1 MRILIIEDDEV
12 LIDILMQSLNKQHYV
27 VDNAVDGLMGW
38 EYVQGTTY
46 DLIIIDVGLPKLDG
60 ISLCQKLRASG
71 CYTPILLMTAKDG
84 SSDRIRGL
92 DAGADDYVVK
102 PLDLDELQ
110 ARVRALLRR
119 GEVPRTP
126 VLEISGLRLDP
137 TSCQVTYKSQELDLT
152 PKEYSLLEL
161 LMRNPSRVFSRS
173 NIIEHLWSYED
184 PPQEETVKSHIKWLR
199 SKLKAVGAVDWIENV
214 YGVGYRLK
222 PDQSPLIQTEV
233 ITDSNA
239 INKDYA
245 LTDTVVQQF
254 RKSMRGLW
262 QKYQGVIH
270 HRLEVLLSISNAIR
284 QNTLTPELIG
294 SGQQAAH
301 KLAGVL
307 GMFDLETG
315 TAISQNIENLLSY
328 PRNIHEKSE
337 KLLIQIHQLEQL
349 LNAAFDHL
357 QKSVHSHIYHSSI
370 HRLLIVDP
378 DLKLQSQLQCLT
390 SPDTI
395 IEQLASIN
403 DVNLYLQNKLPDLV
417 IFNVD
422 DIDNKK
428 AYLTWLINLSQR
440 TPPIPVIFLAHDD
453 GILDRVTVARAGGRG
468 FLVKPVTAEQIWQVA
483 LPILQ
488 QKIKK
493 LINILVVDDDP
504 LITNTLCPIL
514 EPWGMKVTGLNDPL
528 RFWDVLQSLQPDL
541 LILDVEMPQ
550 FSGIELCQAV
560 RTAPQWQGLPILFL
574 TAHRDIETV
583 QQVFT
588 AGGDDYIVK
597 PIVHAELIN
606 RILHRLERNNLLLTL
621 SRRDTLTGLLN
632 QLSSSRELQNMLQ
645 QAEHKKVC
653 FALLAMPELSQINV
667 HYSHEVGNQVLQTWS
682 RMLQAAFPNAEV
694 LGYWGN
700 GEFVI
705 GTSGLTKIEFRDL
718 LADILTNMRQ
728 KIFTAANQ
736 ERFQVIC
743 QWVVVEY
750 PRDGETVQSL
760 YQAAHQLLSYT

>member
-1 MRILIIEDDEV
+1 VRILIIEDDEV

-27 VDNAVDGLMGW
+27 VDNAYDGLMGW

-60 ISLCQKLRASG
+60 ISLCQKLRSSG
-71 CYTPILLMTAKDG
+71 CYTPILLMTARDG

-92 DAGADDYVVK
+92 DAGADDYVIK
-102 PLDLDELQ
+102 PLDLGELQ

-137 TSCQVTYKSQELDLT
+137 TSCQVSYNSQELDLT

-173 NIIEHLWSYED
+173 NMIEHLWSYED

-222 PDQSPLIQTEV
+222 PDKSPLTQTEST
-233 ITDSNA
+233 TDNTLD
-239 INKDYA
+239 KEYT
-245 LTDTVVQQF
+245 LGDTIVQQF
-254 RKSMRGLW
+254 KKSMRGLW
-262 QKYQGVIH
+262 TQYQGVMQQ
-270 HRLEVLLSISNAIR
+270 RLEVLLAVATAIH
-284 QNTLTPELIG
+284 QNTLTPDLIS

-315 TAISQNIENLLSY
+315 TAISQNIENLLSS
-328 PRNIHEKSE
+328 PTNIHQKS
-337 KLLIQIHQLEQL
+337 KNLLVQIQQLEQL
-349 LNAAFDHL
+349 LNAAFDYP
-357 QKSVHSHIYHSSI
+357 QKSVHLQDDYSSI
-370 HRLLIVDP
+370 YRLLIIDS
-378 DLKLQSQLQCLT
+378 DLKLQFQLQSLT
-390 SPDTI
+390 TPDTT
-395 IEQLASIN
+395 IEQLASIR
-403 DVNLYLQNKLPDLV
+403 DVNSYLQNKLPDLV
-417 IFNVD
+417 IFNLD

-428 AYLTWLINLSQR
+428 ACLKLLLNLSQR
-440 TPPIPVIFLAHDD
+440 TPSIPVIVLAHDD

-468 FLVKPVTAEQIWQVA
+468 FLVKPVNAEQIWQVA

-488 QKIKK
+488 QKVKK
-493 LINILVVDDDP
+493 IISILVVDDDP
-504 LITNTLCPIL
+504 LITTTLCPIL

-528 RFWDVLQSLQPDL
+528 RFWDVLESIQPNL

-550 FSGIELCQAV
+550 LSGIELCQAV
-560 RTAPQWQGLPILFL
+560 RTDPQWQGLPILFL

-597 PIVHAELIN
+597 PIVDAELIN
-606 RILHRLERNNLLLTL
+606 RIMHRLERNKLLQTL
-621 SRRDTLTGLLN
+621 SIRDTLTGLLN
-632 QLSSSRELQNMLQ
+632 QLSSSRELQHMLEKT
-645 QAEHKKVC
+645 EHEKVC
-653 FALLAMPELSQINV
+653 FALLAMPELHQINI
-667 HYSHEVGNQVLQTWS
+667 HYGHELGNQVLHTWS
-682 RMLQAAFPNAEV
+682 RMLQAEFRNGEI

-705 GTSGLTKIEFRDL
+705 GTSGLTKMEFSDL
-718 LADILTNMRQ
+718 LADIFTKIRQ
-728 KIFTAANQ
+728 KIFTAVNG

-750 PRDGETVQSL
+750 PSDGETVQSL
-760 YQAAHQLLSYT
+760 YQAAHQLLSCT